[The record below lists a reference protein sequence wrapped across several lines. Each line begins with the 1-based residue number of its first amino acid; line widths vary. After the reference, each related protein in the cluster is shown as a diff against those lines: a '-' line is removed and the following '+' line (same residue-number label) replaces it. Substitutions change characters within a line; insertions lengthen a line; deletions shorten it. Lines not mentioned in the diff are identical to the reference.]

1 MRLDRNTQLN
11 GAIVENT
18 KQEDRIKEL
27 ESILKEINEADLLPE
42 YYKNRIE
49 EALKRERRNKL

>member
-1 MRLDRNTQLN
+1 M
-11 GAIVENT
+11 ENAS
-18 KQEDRIKEL
+18 QEKRIKEL

-49 EALKRERRNKL
+49 EALKKEEK

>member
-11 GAIVENT
+11 GAIMENT

-49 EALKRERRNKL
+49 LKKL